1 MFHFRKIY
9 REKIMYPPMREPQPF
24 QRGMKDGERS
34 KDKNKDELLRNVI
47 RLLGY
52 GRRVWKSL
60 LLLGICVFLGSLID
74 LVPPLL
80 TRSIVDDVLSKALGS
95 QGAIPSETYFRLALY
110 SLAIVLVALISGLL
124 GYGER
129 YSARYISEKIGF
141 ELRNELY
148 RDLQRQSF
156 SFYDENPV
164 GQLISRAT
172 SDVQSIQRFLSMIIS
187 RIFGT
192 IITFLGIFFIVFPWS
207 PLLTILSLSIAIPM
221 LFITIR
227 FSRLIHGIFYR
238 TQQLVGRVATI
249 VWENINGVRVVRAF
263 NNEAYEVQKFTKA
276 NQDWFENSMRAA
288 KARAIYNPFMDF
300 LIGLSTILVLW
311 LGGASV
317 IAGSLSLGTLVAFS
331 GYLTMLM
338 GPIRMMGFIASGLS
352 EALASAKRVFEILDM
367 EPEVKDKPN
376 AIDLPPIKG
385 NVRFENVSF
394 RYGRGPLILK
404 NVSFEVQP
412 GQVVALLGATGSG
425 KSTIIQLIP
434 RFYDVTEGRI
444 TIDGYDIR
452 DVRLKSLRSQVGI
465 VLQENFLFSGT
476 IRDNIAYGKPDASME
491 EIVEAAKIAGAHE
504 FITSFPDGYETM
516 VGERGVTLSGGQRQ
530 RIAIARALLMNPRI
544 LILDDST
551 SNVDVETEYQIQRA
565 MKALMK
571 GRTTFVITQRV
582 STVRAA
588 DQIIV
593 LDQGRIVE
601 MGRHEELLAKGGLYA
616 RLYYTQLK
624 GAMEEEVQAKL
635 GAKEGSKP
643 ELEELEERI
652 GIHGSSIGRKERETR
667 EG

>member
-1 MFHFRKIY
+1 
-9 REKIMYPPMREPQPF
+9 
-24 QRGMKDGERS
+24 
-34 KDKNKDELLRNVI
+34 
-47 RLLGY
+47 
-52 GRRVWKSL
+52 
-60 LLLGICVFLGSLID
+60 
-74 LVPPLL
+74 
-80 TRSIVDDVLSKALGS
+80 
-95 QGAIPSETYFRLALY
+95 
-110 SLAIVLVALISGLL
+110 
-124 GYGER
+124 
-129 YSARYISEKIGF
+129 
-141 ELRNELY
+141 
-148 RDLQRQSF
+148 
-156 SFYDENPV
+156 
-164 GQLISRAT
+164 
-172 SDVQSIQRFLSMIIS
+172 
-187 RIFGT
+187 
-192 IITFLGIFFIVFPWS
+192 
-207 PLLTILSLSIAIPM
+207 
-221 LFITIR
+221 
-227 FSRLIHGIFYR
+227 
-238 TQQLVGRVATI
+238 
-249 VWENINGVRVVRAF
+249 
-263 NNEAYEVQKFTKA
+263 
-276 NQDWFENSMRAA
+276 
-288 KARAIYNPFMDF
+288 
-300 LIGLSTILVLW
+300 
-311 LGGASV
+311 
-317 IAGSLSLGTLVAFS
+317 
-331 GYLTMLM
+331 
-338 GPIRMMGFIASGLS
+338 
-352 EALASAKRVFEILDM
+352 
-367 EPEVKDKPN
+367 
-376 AIDLPPIKG
+376 
-385 NVRFENVSF
+385 
-394 RYGRGPLILK
+394 
-404 NVSFEVQP
+404 
-412 GQVVALLGATGSG
+412 VVALLGATGSG

>member
-1 MFHFRKIY
+1 M
-9 REKIMYPPMREPQPF
+9 ELPL
-24 QRGMKDGERS
+24 RGSKAPKAKVENAKEGKDGLV
-34 KDKNKDELLRNVI
+34 KNII

-52 GRRVWKSL
+52 GRRVWKRL
-60 LLLGICVFLGSLID
+60 LLLATCVVLGSLID

-80 TRSIVDDVLSKALGS
+80 TRSIVDNILSKALAADIAI
-95 QGAIPSETYFRLALY
+95 QGDTYLLLALY
-110 SLAIVLVALISGLL
+110 SSGIVLVALISGAL

-129 YSARYISEKIGF
+129 YSARYVSERIGF

-164 GQLISRAT
+164 GQLIARAT

-187 RIFGT
+187 RLFGT
-192 IITFLGIFFIVFPWS
+192 IITFIGIFFIVFPWS
-207 PLLTILSLSIAIPM
+207 PILTFLSLSIAIPM

-227 FSRLIHGIFYR
+227 FSRFIHSIFYR

-263 NNEAYEVQKFTKA
+263 NNEPYEVKKFTKA
-276 NQDWFENSMRAA
+276 NQEWFENSMRAA
-288 KARAIYNPFMDF
+288 KVRAVYNPFMDF
-300 LIGLSTILVLW
+300 LIGFSTVLVLW
-311 LGGASV
+311 WGGGSV
-317 IAGSLSLGTLVAFS
+317 IAGSLSLGTLIAFS

-352 EALASAKRVFEILDM
+352 EALASAKRVFEILDV
-367 EPEVKDKPN
+367 EPEVKDKPD
-376 AIDLPPIKG
+376 AIELPPLEG
-385 NVRFENVSF
+385 HVRFENVSF
-394 RYGRGPLILK
+394 RYGKGPLILK
-404 NVSFEVQP
+404 NVSFEVKP

-444 TIDGYDIR
+444 TVDDYDIR
-452 DVRLKSLRSQVGI
+452 DVKIKSLRSQIGI

-476 IRDNIAYGKPDASME
+476 IKDNIAYGKPDATME

-504 FITSFPDGYETM
+504 FIQSFPDGYNTL

-551 SNVDVETEYQIQRA
+551 SNVDVETEYEIQKA
-565 MKALMK
+565 MKVLMK

-616 RLYYTQLK
+616 RLYYTQLQ
-624 GAMEEEVQAKL
+624 GARGVEGEGEERSEGKRHEDRDLEFMEKVGIPSSSMAIH
-635 GAKEGSKP
+635 GKEGK
-643 ELEELEERI
+643 
-652 GIHGSSIGRKERETR
+652 GG
-667 EG
+667 